1 MILALLADE
10 ARAEVIISRFVTI
23 WDYMGI
29 TDGGIFTWCERFT
42 KGIQSFEAC
51 DSDNQNIWSF

>member
-1 MILALLADE
+1 MILASIADG

-29 TDGGIFTWCERFT
+29 TDGWHFTWCERST
-42 KGIQSFEAC
+42 KGIQSFEA
-51 DSDNQNIWSF
+51 